1 MKIRERSMAL
11 LLALMMVLG
20 LTACGKK
27 AVEAEPYNGIVYVGE
42 DLPLDAE
49 LQRIKGSCVLG
60 DFVYLAGHAPAP
72 GGRRDGGPAGGS
84 AL

>member
-27 AVEAEPYNGIVYVGE
+27 AVEAEPYNGIVYVGAVSYTHLT
-42 DLPLDAE
+42 LPTN
-49 LQRIKGSCVLG
+49 
-60 DFVYLAGHAPAP
+60 
-72 GGRRDGGPAGGS
+72 
-84 AL
+84 

>member
-27 AVEAEPYNGIVYVGE
+27 AVEAEPYNGIV
-42 DLPLDAE
+42 
-49 LQRIKGSCVLG
+49 
-60 DFVYLAGHAPAP
+60 
-72 GGRRDGGPAGGS
+72 
-84 AL
+84 